1 MELLQLTYF
10 CDAAETENFTKTAQK
25 FNVPASNI
33 SQTIHRLEKE
43 LGVKL
48 FDRRANKATLNEAG
62 RVFYKNVK
70 AALTSIEEGRQR
82 LEDLKD
88 SVSGEIKLLILTSR
102 NIVAKAIGNFKE
114 KYPNT
119 VFSVSHRHENSDED
133 FDLIISDQ
141 PPFGRQMQRRLLLTE
156 EMMLA
161 VKKGGEW
168 DREDIKLSELSTARF
183 VSMYP
188 SHSLYRIAHKVCAD
202 LGFKPNIAIQS
213 DDPYYMRKYVELGMG
228 VAIVPSVSWQG
239 LFSDNVV
246 LKSLGGIK
254 RETYLYC
261 DPKKYMPTIVNLF
274 LDELLSVCEI
284 SGKQNL
290 TNQKNTL

>member
-10 CDAAETENFTKTAQK
+10 CDAAESENFSKTAQK

-33 SQTIHRLEKE
+33 SQSVHRLEKE

-62 RVFYKNVK
+62 RVFYNSVK
-70 AALTSIEEGRQR
+70 SALVSIEEGKMR
-82 LEDLKD
+82 LADLND
-88 SVSGEIKLLILTSR
+88 SVSGEVKLLILTSR
-102 NIVAKAIGNFKE
+102 NIVSNVIGRFKE

-119 VFSVSHRHENSDED
+119 VFSVSHRIED
-133 FDLIISDQ
+133 SNNDYDIIISDQ
-141 PPFGRQMQRRLLLTE
+141 PPFNRQLQRRLFLSE

-161 VKKGGEW
+161 VKKGSEW
-168 DREDIKLSELSTARF
+168 DREYTNLSELSSARF

-188 SHSLYRIAHKVCAD
+188 SHSLYRIAHEVCNH

-228 VAIVPSVSWQG
+228 VAIVPSISWKG
-239 LFSDNVV
+239 LFSDDVR
-246 LKSLGGIK
+246 LISLGGIK

-261 DPKKYMPTIVNLF
+261 DAEKYIPTVVKLF
-274 LDELLSVCEI
+274 LDELLNFH
-284 SGKQNL
+284 K
-290 TNQKNTL
+290 TLEK